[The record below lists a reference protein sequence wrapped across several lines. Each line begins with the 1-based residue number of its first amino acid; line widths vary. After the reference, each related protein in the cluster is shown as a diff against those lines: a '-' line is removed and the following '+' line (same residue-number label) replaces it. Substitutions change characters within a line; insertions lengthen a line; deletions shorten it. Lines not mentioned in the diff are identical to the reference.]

1 MNKNTD
7 YINILKDWRLRLV
20 ADNLTDLII
29 VCDRFIDK
37 LEGNKVWLSVLCIYE
52 LEYAGK

>member
-7 YINILKDWRLRLV
+7 YIHVLKDWRLRLV

-37 LEGNKVWLSVLCIYE
+37 LEDKNE
-52 LEYAGK
+52 

>member
-1 MNKNTD
+1 MDKNSN
-7 YINILKDWRLRLV
+7 YIHVLKDWRLRLV

-37 LEGNKVWLSVLCIYE
+37 LEGK
-52 LEYAGK
+52 K

>member
-7 YINILKDWRLRLV
+7 YINILKNWRLRLV
-20 ADNLTDLII
+20 ADNLTDLIT

-37 LEGNKVWLSVLCIYE
+37 LEGRK
-52 LEYAGK
+52 

>member
-7 YINILKDWRLRLV
+7 YINILKNWRLRLV
-20 ADNLTDLII
+20 ADNLTDLIT

-37 LEGNKVWLSVLCIYE
+37 LEDKNE
-52 LEYAGK
+52 

>member
-1 MNKNTD
+1 MNKNTN
-7 YINILKDWRLRLV
+7 YINVLKNWRLRLA

-37 LEGNKVWLSVLCIYE
+37 MEGK
-52 LEYAGK
+52 K